1 VKSFAAVA
9 GCVGALC
16 LAIVGIGGA
25 HQYLEL
31 LPQLS
36 RMPLARYIR
45 AEEMPNLR
53 GLLSTLLTGSPRLV
67 GVAILAACAAVGG
80 AVAWSLPGQDRGR
93 RFDLF
98 FACATAGSYALSFH
112 SYEHDMAAMFPG
124 LMLAGCAVVQVGSWR
139 WRFACLGTM
148 ALLWF
153 SPLYMFL
160 SYHNVLCLMCLP
172 VVGYIG
178 LIASVAGRK

>member
-1 VKSFAAVA
+1 
-9 GCVGALC
+9 
-16 LAIVGIGGA
+16 
-25 HQYLEL
+25 
-31 LPQLS
+31 
-36 RMPLARYIR
+36 
-45 AEEMPNLR
+45 
-53 GLLSTLLTGSPRLV
+53 
-67 GVAILAACAAVGG
+67 
-80 AVAWSLPGQDRGR
+80 VAWGLPGQDRGR

-124 LMLAGCAVVQVGSWR
+124 LMLAGSAMAQAGSWR